1 MNTEKRM
8 NTNNNGENKSAFVEL
23 LKRYNTLATTDTTTD
38 DYTDTLQ
45 ELATA
50 CTASVLKKCYDVSG
64 SKVMLALRRDV
75 MQFANNS
82 HNVTELNRMDSTD
95 VYETYFT
102 KDGEEKQRT
111 DKDFDRRITNTVKS
125 TYGDGADLVQVAV
138 VAVLEQTKEQRE
150 RESGQPIDL
159 ERPYTVRRIKSKV
172 WIKDADTVG
181 GWETVETSPIKEIY
195 REIRRAVRTSA
206 SVQVASNVYTYIADI
221 ATDDESGAEERIYRR
236 CDKYADVGTETEYG
250 YSADE
255 HTADDIADVF
265 HRLRLSRTQKAVYYM
280 RLKGYGCKAIATHTG
295 FGVSTVKSAL
305 REVRK
310 KSTEIGFTEQYVKA
324 HKMLMQG
331 CTLKEVAESIG
342 TTEKTVVEIIAK
354 MQK

>member
-8 NTNNNGENKSAFVEL
+8 NVNNGKNKSAFVEL
-23 LKRYNTLATTDTTTD
+23 LKRYNTLATEDTTTD

-64 SKVMLALRRDV
+64 SKVMLELRRDV

-82 HNVTELNRMDSTD
+82 NNVTELNRLDSSD
-95 VYETYFT
+95 VYETTYT
-102 KDGEEKQRT
+102 KDGEERQT
-111 DKDFDRRITNTVKS
+111 VNKDFDRRMVNAVES
-125 TYGDGADLVQVAV
+125 TCGDGADLVQVAV
-138 VAVLEQTKEQRE
+138 IAILQETKRQQEN
-150 RESGQPIDL
+150 ESGQPIDL

-181 GWETVETSPIKEIY
+181 GWETVETSPIREIY
-195 REIRRAVRTSA
+195 REIRRAVQKSA
-206 SVQVASNVYTYIADI
+206 SVQIASNVYTYIADI

-236 CDKYADVGTETEYG
+236 CDKYADVGTETAYG

-255 HTADDIADVF
+255 YSVSDITDISDT
-265 HRLRLSRTQKAVYYM
+265 LKLSRTQKIVYDM

-295 FGVSTVKSAL
+295 FGENTVKSAL

-310 KSTEIGFTEQYVKA
+310 KSAEIGFTEQYVKA

-331 CTLKEVAESIG
+331 YTVAEVA
-342 TTEKTVVEIIAK
+342 TELKTDENTVVEIIKK